1 MANIHSF
8 ESFGTLDGPGV
19 RFVVFTQG
27 CPMRC
32 KYCHNPDT
40 WDFKAGKEYST
51 QEVFNEIMKYKNYI
65 KRGGVTV
72 SGGEP
77 LIQIDFLIELFT
89 MLKKENIH
97 TCIDTTGIMF
107 DKTNNDLLKKYDK
120 LLEVTDLFIV
130 DIKHI
135 EEEPHKELTGVS
147 MKNPFNF
154 INYLND
160 NNKDLWIKVVLVDG
174 YTNDVKVL
182 TKIKS
187 FINTLSNVSRVEVLP
202 YHTLGV
208 NKYEEMGIKY
218 PFKYKK
224 RPSNED
230 IERAKE
236 ILGAR

>member
-1 MANIHSF
+1 MN
-8 ESFGTLDGPGV
+8 
-19 RFVVFTQG
+19 
-27 CPMRC
+27 
-32 KYCHNPDT
+32 
-40 WDFKAGKEYST
+40 
-51 QEVFNEIMKYKNYI
+51 YKNYI

-147 MKNPFNF
+147 MK
-154 INYLND
+154 
-160 NNKDLWIKVVLVDG
+160 
-174 YTNDVKVL
+174 
-182 TKIKS
+182 
-187 FINTLSNVSRVEVLP
+187 
-202 YHTLGV
+202 
-208 NKYEEMGIKY
+208 
-218 PFKYKK
+218 
-224 RPSNED
+224 
-230 IERAKE
+230 
-236 ILGAR
+236 ILLISLII